1 MQQELSGRQTV
12 LAEVVDPPD
21 QPVNVTGRLLQGAA
35 TQGNYSFA
43 TIGRVLSVG
52 QPAVA
57 MEIGY
62 GPADRRYGNTGHLVK
77 GGHAAGPSFEAAQK
91 DLINDAQLIECRGA
105 SVLPGHHSEQIP
117 REFDNGR
124 GRYVVWFVRPVL
136 LLILRIF
143 R

>member
-21 QPVNVTGRLLQGAA
+21 RPVNVAGRLLQGAA

-57 MEIGY
+57 LEIGY
-62 GPADRRYGNTGHLVK
+62 GPADRRYGNTGS
-77 GGHAAGPSFEAAQK
+77 PCE
-91 DLINDAQLIECRGA
+91 
-105 SVLPGHHSEQIP
+105 
-117 REFDNGR
+117 GR
-124 GRYVVWFVRPVL
+124 SRSRPVL
-136 LLILRIF
+136 
-143 R
+143 